1 MFFFCCRKD
10 CATYENLSKMNFIK
24 QRTTKEKK
32 NKKKVEPDNE
42 KRNDEKKKKIHT
54 NLNKILL
61 STCTVLCSMYFL

>member
-1 MFFFCCRKD
+1 
-10 CATYENLSKMNFIK
+10 MNFIK

-32 NKKKVEPDNE
+32 NKKKVEPDNK